1 MNYGGDAADQIV
13 RYSMEGMEHTLR
25 ISGSIAKNLA
35 VLIVAVMKDQKKT
48 RGKTNLLRM
57 LKEQRAMKFFTIPHD
72 RLREFAGEAKSRG
85 LLYVVIRDKKNPKSA
100 EIMVFAD
107 DAAKV
112 NRVLDK
118 MNLDFVKSEA
128 GEAVVEQAPVREA
141 ERVIDAEF
149 TEKTEGKEELP
160 VKTEKVVLPEG
171 TIEFELD
178 EEEHLFDVGEVTPT
192 GENFTQAEKAGNL
205 SGPSSHN
212 SASFSGQET
221 SRKWE
226 KPSVRQELKKIETE
240 QRQRRQTQKSRR
252 KPRNQQRK
260 KKKVKGRKGDM
271 DLTNMIPGGAGEEQA
286 PEQRL
291 SKEEY
296 AAMKKQ
302 QREEVWA
309 EVDVQAQAVF
319 QNGES
324 LKGFLDFMAQCNT
337 QKTPNLLL
345 IYGQNPQAT
354 VVKSYD
360 YWKKEHRSPKVGV
373 HGYTYMV
380 STEYEKDGERRT
392 GYTISKGFDISQ
404 MSGKSLEERPQRSME
419 ELIHAVLK
427 DQPVQMQIADN
438 LPEGIQA
445 QYIPKQR
452 TVYVQNGMEE
462 NTTFHAV
469 NRELACAAL
478 DQHDGNYVRKKVNAQ
493 AYCAAYVI
501 GKRYGVEVS
510 GFQFGKIAEM
520 QANGQKDPQELR
532 GFLNDVRQAA
542 YTIRNHM
549 ERNFGEQEQTFSKDD
564 FSFEEPPKQ
573 TPKKEKKEKQPER

>member
-226 KPSVRQELKKIETE
+226 KPSVRQELKKIEAE
-240 QRQRRQTQKSRR
+240 QKQRRQTQKSRR

-260 KKKVKGRKGDM
+260 KKKKKMEAGKYAFWWTLRSGDWE
-271 DLTNMIPGGAGEEQA
+271 ISSFWQISRIIKYPWSWE
-286 PEQRL
+286 
-291 SKEEY
+291 
-296 AAMKKQ
+296 
-302 QREEVWA
+302 
-309 EVDVQAQAVF
+309 F
-319 QNGES
+319 
-324 LKGFLDFMAQCNT
+324 LKIFL
-337 QKTPNLLL
+337 
-345 IYGQNPQAT
+345 
-354 VVKSYD
+354 
-360 YWKKEHRSPKVGV
+360 
-373 HGYTYMV
+373 
-380 STEYEKDGERRT
+380 
-392 GYTISKGFDISQ
+392 
-404 MSGKSLEERPQRSME
+404 
-419 ELIHAVLK
+419 
-427 DQPVQMQIADN
+427 PV
-438 LPEGIQA
+438 
-445 QYIPKQR
+445 
-452 TVYVQNGMEE
+452 
-462 NTTFHAV
+462 
-469 NRELACAAL
+469 
-478 DQHDGNYVRKKVNAQ
+478 
-493 AYCAAYVI
+493 
-501 GKRYGVEVS
+501 
-510 GFQFGKIAEM
+510 
-520 QANGQKDPQELR
+520 
-532 GFLNDVRQAA
+532 
-542 YTIRNHM
+542 
-549 ERNFGEQEQTFSKDD
+549 
-564 FSFEEPPKQ
+564 
-573 TPKKEKKEKQPER
+573 PERYRQSFRKYVPETGCA

>member
-141 ERVIDAEF
+141 DRVIDAEF

-171 TIEFELD
+171 TIEFELG

-221 SRKWE
+221 SWKGR

-240 QRQRRQTQKSRR
+240 QRQRRQAQKSRR

-260 KKKVKGRKGDM
+260 KKKVKGR
-271 DLTNMIPGGAGEEQA
+271 
-286 PEQRL
+286 
-291 SKEEY
+291 
-296 AAMKKQ
+296 
-302 QREEVWA
+302 
-309 EVDVQAQAVF
+309 
-319 QNGES
+319 
-324 LKGFLDFMAQCNT
+324 
-337 QKTPNLLL
+337 
-345 IYGQNPQAT
+345 
-354 VVKSYD
+354 
-360 YWKKEHRSPKVGV
+360 
-373 HGYTYMV
+373 
-380 STEYEKDGERRT
+380 
-392 GYTISKGFDISQ
+392 
-404 MSGKSLEERPQRSME
+404 
-419 ELIHAVLK
+419 
-427 DQPVQMQIADN
+427 
-438 LPEGIQA
+438 
-445 QYIPKQR
+445 
-452 TVYVQNGMEE
+452 
-462 NTTFHAV
+462 
-469 NRELACAAL
+469 
-478 DQHDGNYVRKKVNAQ
+478 
-493 AYCAAYVI
+493 
-501 GKRYGVEVS
+501 
-510 GFQFGKIAEM
+510 
-520 QANGQKDPQELR
+520 
-532 GFLNDVRQAA
+532 
-542 YTIRNHM
+542 
-549 ERNFGEQEQTFSKDD
+549 
-564 FSFEEPPKQ
+564 
-573 TPKKEKKEKQPER
+573 

>member
-141 ERVIDAEF
+141 DRVIDAEF

-178 EEEHLFDVGEVTPT
+178 EEEHLFDVGEVSPS
-192 GENFTQAEKAGNL
+192 GENFTQAEKAENL
-205 SGPSSHN
+205 SEPSSHN

-221 SRKWE
+221 SWKRD
-226 KPSVRQELKKIETE
+226 KPSVRQELKKIEAE
-240 QRQRRQTQKSRR
+240 QKQRRQTQKSRR

-260 KKKVKGRKGDM
+260 KKKVKGR
-271 DLTNMIPGGAGEEQA
+271 
-286 PEQRL
+286 
-291 SKEEY
+291 
-296 AAMKKQ
+296 
-302 QREEVWA
+302 
-309 EVDVQAQAVF
+309 
-319 QNGES
+319 
-324 LKGFLDFMAQCNT
+324 
-337 QKTPNLLL
+337 
-345 IYGQNPQAT
+345 
-354 VVKSYD
+354 
-360 YWKKEHRSPKVGV
+360 
-373 HGYTYMV
+373 
-380 STEYEKDGERRT
+380 
-392 GYTISKGFDISQ
+392 
-404 MSGKSLEERPQRSME
+404 
-419 ELIHAVLK
+419 
-427 DQPVQMQIADN
+427 
-438 LPEGIQA
+438 
-445 QYIPKQR
+445 
-452 TVYVQNGMEE
+452 
-462 NTTFHAV
+462 
-469 NRELACAAL
+469 
-478 DQHDGNYVRKKVNAQ
+478 
-493 AYCAAYVI
+493 
-501 GKRYGVEVS
+501 
-510 GFQFGKIAEM
+510 
-520 QANGQKDPQELR
+520 
-532 GFLNDVRQAA
+532 
-542 YTIRNHM
+542 
-549 ERNFGEQEQTFSKDD
+549 
-564 FSFEEPPKQ
+564 
-573 TPKKEKKEKQPER
+573 